1 MLQKKLDHYILRHT
15 LYAGCRTV
23 PVFSVPQRVRRLSG
37 YIRAW
42 SISFCCAWNRD
53 GDNPIDAESV
63 SVRFPWS
70 RLPGTM

>member
-42 SISFCCAWNRD
+42 SISFCCA
-53 GDNPIDAESV
+53 
-63 SVRFPWS
+63 
-70 RLPGTM
+70 